1 MSSFICG
8 SKHFN
13 SVEISLK
20 HWFNGGKGSML
31 SYKFAEKLQ
40 YEGETMVGDYVDTLR
55 RLNVLCV
62 CLQYKHHYE
71 GKLEQEIVANT
82 TDLLTNRGGGSVLSL
97 VKLIKALQ
105 CINYQIEPEYLEEL
119 RELTAEESMAMQ
131 MTEKLINDLCKYIVT
146 SSKEYDEAEW
156 GM

>member
-13 SVEISLK
+13 SVEVSLK
-20 HWFNGGKGSML
+20 HWFNGGKASML

-40 YEGETMVGDYVDTLR
+40 YEGETMVSDYVDTLR

-62 CLQYKHHYE
+62 FLQYKHVYE
-71 GKLEQEIVANT
+71 GRVEQEIVANT
-82 TDLLTNRGGGSVLSL
+82 TNLLTNRGGGSVLSL

-105 CINYQIEPEYLEEL
+105 CINYQIEIEYLEEL

-131 MTEKLINDLCKYIVT
+131 MTEKLINDLCTYIVT

-156 GM
+156 GL